1 LASFKSYLNNN
12 APFLNARNKWQAAG
26 SKRADAQAKWEATKE
41 TDPNYQKILAAFKT
55 AQQEEATARTA
66 KDLAET
72 NAKTAYDK
80 INASK
85 KEAETKKK
93 DTATQSQIT
102 LAQAEVDKYANAGL
116 AVPADKQNK
125 LDKLKGE
132 LSSNFQQSPTGGI
145 VSGQPNVNQN
155 KEIKPQNFDEL
166 AKTAREFVKNKLDD
180 KGRLQLANELKAAG
194 IPNVPITGE
203 YTDALA
209 NAYKNA
215 INSAKSAWNAFKEY
229 PTVEDFLTEQAR
241 QVNVLKAAGGGT
253 ELPDPFGTQNIY
265 NKSTAEGVIDNLFQ
279 TILKRDASPSE
290 INSLFKELQ
299 AEQKKLSS
307 MSKGTYKMI
316 NGRQVLVKE
325 EGLDPRVFLENKIK
339 ELPAYK
345 ESQAAKAEQ
354 NKLSLAST
362 ALANGYNLETDFA
375 NDLPNWLDAVNKG
388 ESIDKFKNIIRVN
401 ARRMLPEAVRNQIA
415 PDEDLSTT
423 FSTYMSN
430 IARAKGVPISAVKLS
445 DVIPLAVT
453 DKGFADTQQFE
464 VKKRSQAWWDG
475 SPEGISITT
484 TFLNDTLKDFGMLG
498 QGVRTV

>member
-26 SKRADAQAKWEATKE
+26 GKRADAQAKWEATKE

-72 NAKTAYDK
+72 NAKAAYDK

-102 LAQAEVDKYANAGL
+102 LAQAEVDKYTNAGL

-145 VSGQPNVNQN
+145 VSGQPNVNQSE
-155 KEIKPQNFDEL
+155 EIKPQNFDEL
-166 AKTAREFVKNKLDD
+166 AKTAREFVKNRLDD
-180 KGRLQLANELKAAG
+180 TGRLQLANELKAAG

-229 PTVEDFLTEQAR
+229 PTVEAFLTEQAR

-279 TILKRDASPSE
+279 TILKRDASSSE
-290 INSLFKELQ
+290 INSLFKQLQ

-354 NKLSLAST
+354 NKLSLAAT
-362 ALANGYNLETDFA
+362 ALANGYDLERDFGSQ
-375 NDLPNWLDAVNKG
+375 LPNWLNAINKG
-388 ESIDKFKNIIRVN
+388 ENISKFQTTIRN
-401 ARRMLPEAVRNQIA
+401 SARLALPEAVRNSID
-415 PDEDLSTT
+415 PNEDLTT
-423 FSTYMSN
+423 SFATYISN
-430 IARAKGVPISAVKLS
+430 YAKTFGVPANQVSLS
-445 DVIPLAVT
+445 KIIPMAT
-453 DKGFADTQQFE
+453 NEKGFVPIYDFE
-464 VKKRSQAWWDG
+464 KKKRQLAEWD
-475 SPEGISITT
+475 TT
-484 TFLNDTLKDFGMLG
+484 PDARTETANVVSTVLRDFGFKG
-498 QGVRTV
+498 Q